1 VLEFAQINRYHVSL
15 LPYFME
21 KLQAIDEGGT
31 NLLDK
36 SLIIYGS
43 PMGDGNVH
51 NHKRCPLVLLGGA
64 HGRLPGNV
72 HHKAAAGTPMANVM
86 LSVLQ
91 MVGIDDMPQFGD
103 STSAFSLT
111 T

>member
-1 VLEFAQINRYHVSL
+1 
-15 LPYFME
+15 
-21 KLQAIDEGGT
+21 
-31 NLLDK
+31 
-36 SLIIYGS
+36 
-43 PMGDGNVH
+43 
-51 NHKRCPLVLLGGA
+51 
-64 HGRLPGNV
+64 
-72 HHKAAAGTPMANVM
+72 VM